1 MAEKLNDSYRDMCRN
16 PESKLMLSPVEV
28 RKIAAFIE
36 KIVLEVLKEQG
47 MGETNRYIF
56 CCVLK

>member
-1 MAEKLNDSYRDMCRN
+1 MNDSYRDMCRN